1 MLAFGGKIC
10 LCRFV
15 LHATAE
21 NNRKSCRWLTAVA
34 MQDNINVLCKEHQVR
49 KLISCLSTCIFPD
62 KASYPIGED
71 ALHDGPPHAS
81 NEGYAFAKRMI
92 DVQNKLYRNQ
102 FGCNFTSVSVGAH
115 SAHSLSEV
123 NFAFERTQVCMQV
136 IPTNV
141 FGKHDNFSLTGG
153 HVIPCL
159 IHKCYLAK
167 KNNTDLV
174 VLGSGRPLRQFIYSS
189 DLARLMIW
197 AIRDYSE
204 SAPIIL
210 SGSEEVSIADASLAV
225 AEAFSFTGKIM
236 FDTSKSD
243 GQYQKTASNKK
254 LMSYLPHFEFT
265 PLSEALAETV
275 QWFTANVDVARK

>member
-1 MLAFGGKIC
+1 M
-10 LCRFV
+10 